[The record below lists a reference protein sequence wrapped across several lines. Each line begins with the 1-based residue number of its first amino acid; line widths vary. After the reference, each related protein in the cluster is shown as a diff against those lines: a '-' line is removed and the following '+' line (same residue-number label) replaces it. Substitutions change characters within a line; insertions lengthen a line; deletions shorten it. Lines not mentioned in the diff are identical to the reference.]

1 MQKELDDM
9 RDTLNE
15 QVEDT
20 AQKWEDCMRGIQE
33 AYEDTVS
40 VALDDWQTKM
50 AGLAGSAD
58 MLQLSFDMA
67 TDIDDNYLD
76 DYDKIYELSKLSADI
91 NNSIDDTD
99 NIQSKEDL
107 IALMEKVNELNES
120 DADISQYTVDVLRAR
135 YELLKAED
143 ALKEAQN
150 AKSTVRLTQDNEGNW
165 GYVYTADQDAVSQAE
180 QEYADKLHALEEI
193 NQNYIDDLDQKLAD
207 LTKNASEK
215 INQIAQ
221 DSTLTLEEKKEKIQE
236 VYEYTNEMERYLME
250 QTQLALEDAMEI
262 YEVDA
267 QKYSELTGN
276 KMLDDE
282 KWVNSFEEMK
292 IAQITGFT
300 ELQDW
305 DQQFSDSWDNTVRNL
320 ITTTDEFVEKNA
332 EAFDTV
338 KMDIKNASEE
348 MGNDLNQIAD
358 DTNKV
363 RDSIIDMGADAEQT
377 IISVIDYAKTWSD
390 EWSAA
395 IDAIISKNELLA
407 KSCDTI
413 ISKLADA
420 QAANDAL
427 NQAEAEEAQRQAEQQ
442 ANSGSNNNSNGSSSG
457 GNYTYSP
464 GWGGKD
470 PDDNQKRKNNGGCF
484 APDTKVL
491 MADLTEKEI
500 QYIKLGDMVMSYDEV
515 SQIFMPKR
523 VTKIYPHYNT
533 PKIVK
538 IIFQDNI
545 SIELTPGHPILSQF
559 GWRSLD
565 TLNSLFEHGV
575 VVKELQYN
583 DIILGYNNNY
593 SVQSIQ
599 EVNIGNNYTS
609 YNLEVEDYHTFITNG
624 IIAHNKKVNLGIF
637 DTGGYTGTFQYADTG
652 MYTGQWANG
661 SVRANGRLAFLH
673 QKELVLNAHDTENFL
688 QAVDI
693 VRNLNESLDLGA
705 LSMSKGLGNITA
717 RGLDQNAV
725 QTIDQNVSIKAEFP
739 NVQDR
744 NEIEEAFNN
753 LINKASQY
761 ANRKNK

>member
-1 MQKELDDM
+1 
-9 RDTLNE
+9 
-15 QVEDT
+15 
-20 AQKWEDCMRGIQE
+20 
-33 AYEDTVS
+33 
-40 VALDDWQTKM
+40 
-50 AGLAGSAD
+50 
-58 MLQLSFDMA
+58 
-67 TDIDDNYLD
+67 
-76 DYDKIYELSKLSADI
+76 
-91 NNSIDDTD
+91 
-99 NIQSKEDL
+99 
-107 IALMEKVNELNES
+107 
-120 DADISQYTVDVLRAR
+120 
-135 YELLKAED
+135 
-143 ALKEAQN
+143 
-150 AKSTVRLTQDNEGNW
+150 
-165 GYVYTADQDAVSQAE
+165 
-180 QEYADKLHALEEI
+180 
-193 NQNYIDDLDQKLAD
+193 
-207 LTKNASEK
+207 
-215 INQIAQ
+215 
-221 DSTLTLEEKKEKIQE
+221 
-236 VYEYTNEMERYLME
+236 
-250 QTQLALEDAMEI
+250 
-262 YEVDA
+262 
-267 QKYSELTGN
+267 
-276 KMLDDE
+276 
-282 KWVNSFEEMK
+282 
-292 IAQITGFT
+292 
-300 ELQDW
+300 
-305 DQQFSDSWDNTVRNL
+305 
-320 ITTTDEFVEKNA
+320 
-332 EAFDTV
+332 
-338 KMDIKNASEE
+338 
-348 MGNDLNQIAD
+348 
-358 DTNKV
+358 
-363 RDSIIDMGADAEQT
+363 
-377 IISVIDYAKTWSD
+377 
-390 EWSAA
+390 
-395 IDAIISKNELLA
+395 
-407 KSCDTI
+407 
-413 ISKLADA
+413 
-420 QAANDAL
+420 
-427 NQAEAEEAQRQAEQQ
+427 
-442 ANSGSNNNSNGSSSG
+442 
-457 GNYTYSP
+457 
-464 GWGGKD
+464 
-470 PDDNQKRKNNGGCF
+470 
-484 APDTKVL
+484 

-545 SIELTPGHPILSQF
+545 SLELTPGHPILSQF

-593 SVQSIQ
+593 SVKSIQ

-661 SVRANGRLAFLH
+661 SIRANGRLAFLH